1 MRDFILNKGA
11 QSSSPT
17 RQEAQQDTFIQGDYR
32 QALNDTIDQDVNM
45 LNSSTFDN
53 QFDAFGQG
61 KDRSDSFIVA
71 MDDFIGNDSNEKDIF
86 KM

>member
-1 MRDFILNKGA
+1 
-11 QSSSPT
+11 
-17 RQEAQQDTFIQGDYR
+17 
-32 QALNDTIDQDVNM
+32 M

-71 MDDFIGNDSNEKDIF
+71 MDDFIGNDSNNDKDLF